1 MINKLLKIRQE
12 IHKNAPLIHCLTNH
26 ITINDCANVIL
37 AIGGKPIMAEHHS
50 EVEEITAQAKS
61 LVVNLGNIT
70 DERMTSI
77 MLSGCVAKK
86 KKISSTIDVVGVGC
100 SKLRLNFANEFISKC
115 SPNVIKGNMSEI
127 KALSGISHNAIGID
141 VGSNDIL
148 TESNLTESVDIAK
161 NLSKKTNAIIVIT
174 GKTDIVAQGEKVYL
188 IKNGCNMLSQITGTG
203 CMLNAIIGT
212 YISSGEFLESAVLG
226 AVLLGIAG
234 ENSLASTATG
244 SFKVLLHDNIYTI
257 TDKIIK
263 EKIKLEEYQ

>member
-12 IHKNAPLIHCLTNH
+12 IHKSAPLIHCLTNH

-37 AIGGKPIMAEHHS
+37 EIGGKPIMAEHHA

-61 LVVNLGNIT
+61 LVINLGNIT

-77 MLSGCVAKK
+77 MLSGKVANN
-86 KKISSTIDVVGVGC
+86 KKIPSIIDVVGVGC
-100 SKLRLNFANEFISKC
+100 STLRLNFANEFISKY
-115 SPNVIKGNMSEI
+115 SPNTIKGNMSEI
-127 KALSGISHNAIGID
+127 KALLGMNHNAYGIE
-141 VGSNDIL
+141 VGQDDIT
-148 TESNLTESVDIAK
+148 TEDNLPKSVDIARR
-161 NLSKKTNAIIVIT
+161 LSKKANAVIVIT
-174 GKTDIVAQGEKVYL
+174 GETDIIAQGEKVYL

-212 YISSGEFLESAVLG
+212 FISSGEFLESAVLG
-226 AVLLGIAG
+226 TVLLGIAG
-234 ENSLASTATG
+234 ENSLTATATG

-257 TDKIIK
+257 NDEIIK